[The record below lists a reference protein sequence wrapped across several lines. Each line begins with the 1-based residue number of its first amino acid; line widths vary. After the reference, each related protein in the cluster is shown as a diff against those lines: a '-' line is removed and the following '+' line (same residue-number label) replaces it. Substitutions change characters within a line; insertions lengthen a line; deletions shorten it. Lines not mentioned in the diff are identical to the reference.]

1 MRVCACSAEA
11 LRAVEAEQAER
22 LRSVERAEGLDVANS
37 LAEGLARRTTT
48 PLERLRSNL
57 AQRSLDYNTPG
68 NFLVSGGAGP
78 GRGSSCAMCGQQREF
93 CSCGAHGAGFPEDHS
108 GGSGGGGGGGGGAGL
123 TVVEAVVIGTTTT
136 GPGHLFVHTASE
148 FIPEPVDV
156 PVPVPVDVLVPV
168 PVPVPADAA
177 ARDARAQASLASI
190 LRDDLPP
197 TTAAAAAAAAGAGV
211 ATAATE
217 ATTAAEAHAAAA
229 EALAQVLSQAKLA
242 HMAAALA
249 EAGYAERDD
258 LAAADDAELLEA
270 GLKRPE
276 VRRLRKYLL

>member
-1 MRVCACSAEA
+1 
-11 LRAVEAEQAER
+11 VEAEQAER

-93 CSCGAHGAGFPEDHS
+93 CSCGAHG
-108 GGSGGGGGGGGGAGL
+108 L

-177 ARDARAQASLASI
+177 ARDARALASLASI